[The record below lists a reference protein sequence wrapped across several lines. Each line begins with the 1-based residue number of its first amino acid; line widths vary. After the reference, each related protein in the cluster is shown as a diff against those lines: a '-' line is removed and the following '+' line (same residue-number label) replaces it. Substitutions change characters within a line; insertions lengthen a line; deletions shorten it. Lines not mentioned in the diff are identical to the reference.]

1 MLKSIL
7 LSFLSIFL
15 FILKRFPPEPS
26 KKFSLKL
33 LKLSWKYFSFLPIFN
48 SNKSKVIEKKIILNG
63 LSFKNN
69 VGIAAG
75 LDKEG
80 KYFSALGSLG
90 FGFVEVGTFTPK
102 AQEGN
107 TKPRIKRLKNDS
119 IINRLG
125 FNNPGIDEGIKNIR
139 RNINN
144 FNGVLGISIGKNKN
158 TELKNAYKDYIFCM
172 NRSYE
177 VADYLALN
185 ISSPNTEGLR
195 DLASEEFIEK
205 LIREVTFEKR
215 RLKEKFIKN
224 APIYI
229 KISPDESDKN
239 LFHLI
244 NLSEDYGIDGFIVSN
259 TYVGEAKGIS
269 GGISGSMLKEKSLH
283 MLKKVNSLKR
293 KNSTLISSGGIS
305 SKSDVKERMENGADL
320 IQIYTS
326 FVYRG
331 PAILEELVN

>member
-26 KKFSLKL
+26 KKFSLEL
-33 LKLSWKYFSFLPIFN
+33 LNFSSKYMSFLPIFN
-48 SNKSKVIEKKIILNG
+48 SYNCKTFEKKIFLSG
-63 LSFKNN
+63 LSFRNN

-102 AQEGN
+102 AQKGN

-125 FNNPGIDEGIKNIR
+125 FNNPGIDEGIKNIK
-139 RNINN
+139 RNIKN
-144 FNGVLGISIGKNKN
+144 FNGVLGISIGKNKS

-172 NRSYE
+172 NRCYE
-177 VADYLALN
+177 VADYLAIN

-195 DLASEEFIEK
+195 NLASDEFIEK
-205 LIREVTFEKR
+205 LIRELTSEKK

-224 APIYI
+224 VPIFI

-244 NLSEDYGIDGFIVSN
+244 KVSENYGIDGFIVSN
-259 TYVGEAKGIS
+259 TYMGEAKGIS
-269 GGISGSMLKEKSLH
+269 GGISGSLLRAKSLK
-283 MLKKVNSLKR
+283 MLKKVNSLSS
-293 KNSTLISSGGIS
+293 KNSILISSGGIS
-305 SKSDVKERMENGADL
+305 SRSDVKERMENGADL
-320 IQIYTS
+320 IQIYSS

-331 PAILEELVN
+331 PLILEELIN

>member
-69 VGIAAG
+69 IGIAAG

-90 FGFVEVGTFTPK
+90 FGFVEVGTFTTK

-224 APIYI
+224 VPIYI

-269 GGISGSMLKEKSLH
+269 GGISGNMLKEKSLH

>member
-69 VGIAAG
+69 IGIAAG

-90 FGFVEVGTFTPK
+90 FGFVEVGTFTTK

-125 FNNPGIDEGIKNIR
+125 FNNPGIDEGIKN
-139 RNINN
+139 N
-144 FNGVLGISIGKNKN
+144 
-158 TELKNAYKDYIFCM
+158 
-172 NRSYE
+172 
-177 VADYLALN
+177 
-185 ISSPNTEGLR
+185 
-195 DLASEEFIEK
+195 
-205 LIREVTFEKR
+205 
-215 RLKEKFIKN
+215 
-224 APIYI
+224 
-229 KISPDESDKN
+229 
-239 LFHLI
+239 
-244 NLSEDYGIDGFIVSN
+244 
-259 TYVGEAKGIS
+259 
-269 GGISGSMLKEKSLH
+269 
-283 MLKKVNSLKR
+283 
-293 KNSTLISSGGIS
+293 
-305 SKSDVKERMENGADL
+305 
-320 IQIYTS
+320 
-326 FVYRG
+326 
-331 PAILEELVN
+331 

>member
-107 TKPRIKRLKNDS
+107 TKPRLKRLKNDS

-125 FNNPGIDEGIKNIR
+125 FNNPGIDEGIKNIK